1 MTFSRHAYGA
11 AVLDDAGR
19 EKDPNRRFKLGHW
32 QQTRALANNPAFDG
46 GMWVAFSPDGLNWAP
61 LTGNILLELFQRTKG
76 AQAFTFF
83 AGPLS
88 PIIHSVKVKA
98 QGLIECRA
106 NAAVIPCPKST
117 LDGYTDA
124 QTMAAIGKATL
135 VVEEQQ
141 NWGKQ

>member
-1 MTFSRHAYGA
+1 
-11 AVLDDAGR
+11 VLHHVSA
-19 EKDPNRRFKLGHW
+19 
-32 QQTRALANNPAFDG
+32 
-46 GMWVAFSPDGLNWAP
+46 
-61 LTGNILLELFQRTKG
+61 
-76 AQAFTFF
+76 
-83 AGPLS
+83 
-88 PIIHSVKVKA
+88 KA

-141 NWGKQ
+141 NWGAQ